1 MTSATSQQ
9 LADAIQSALTLGG
22 SLDTSLDQLLAATG
36 ARATGLWQVVGNELH
51 QLGFRGVAE
60 MPDVVK
66 RDFAAATARVP
77 LDRIGLGI
85 VRAIVDRTPFLVKRQ
100 PGSRDL
106 MTSPGWL
113 ERFEC
118 ESSLAIPVFEGE
130 RPVGALAVSHAA
142 LIERDGPLWKM
153 LVETAGQLSNALSQ
167 REPTSSTGS

>member
-1 MTSATSQQ
+1 MTSPTSQQ
-9 LADAIQSALTLGG
+9 LADTIRSALTEGAPLNAA
-22 SLDTSLDQLLAATG
+22 LDEVLKASG
-36 ARATGLWQVVGNELH
+36 ARATGLWQVVADELH
-51 QLGFRGVAE
+51 QVGFCGVAE
-60 MPDVVK
+60 MPEVVK

-77 LDRIGLGI
+77 LDRTGLGI

-118 ESSLAIPVFEGE
+118 ESSLAIPVFDGE

-142 LIERDGPLWKM
+142 LIERDGSLWTM
-153 LVETAGQLSNALSQ
+153 LVETAGQLSEALK
-167 REPTSSTGS
+167 